1 MKLLN
6 DIFFIKEYYLKD
18 KTSDAKFKINLLQ
31 IKMSSS
37 LSVSDS
43 VNHL

>member
-6 DIFFIKEYYLKD
+6 DIFFIKEYYFKD

-37 LSVSDS
+37 LSVGDS
-43 VNHL
+43 VNRL

>member
-18 KTSDAKFKINLLQ
+18 KTSDAKLKINLLQ

-37 LSVSDS
+37 LSVGDS
-43 VNHL
+43 VNRL

>member
-18 KTSDAKFKINLLQ
+18 KSSDAKVNIDLCR
-31 IKMSSS
+31 IKCHV
-37 LSVSDS
+37 LWV
-43 VNHL
+43 

>member
-18 KTSDAKFKINLLQ
+18 KSSDAKVKIDLRR
-31 IKMSSS
+31 IKCHV
-37 LSVSDS
+37 LWV
-43 VNHL
+43 

>member
-1 MKLLN
+1 MKLIN

-31 IKMSSS
+31 IKMSYS
-37 LSVSDS
+37 LSVGDS
-43 VNHL
+43 VNRL

>member
-1 MKLLN
+1 MIYFL
-6 DIFFIKEYYLKD
+6 IKECHFRNKIL
-18 KTSDAKFKINLLQ
+18 DAKFKINLLQ

-37 LSVSDS
+37 LSVADS

>member
-18 KTSDAKFKINLLQ
+18 KTSDAKVKINLLQ
-31 IKMSSS
+31 IKMSCS
-37 LSVSDS
+37 LNVGDS
-43 VNHL
+43 VNRL

>member
-18 KTSDAKFKINLLQ
+18 KTSDAKLKINLLQ

-37 LSVSDS
+37 LSVAES

>member
-18 KTSDAKFKINLLQ
+18 KNSDAKFKINLLQ

-37 LSVSDS
+37 LSVGDS
-43 VNHL
+43 VNRL